1 MRKPLYQVPL
11 FNRIMRPLMRPVF
24 RLLFHILS
32 EVHISGRQNIPRRGA
47 YLVAINHVS
56 LYDPAFALAFW
67 PKALE
72 AAGAV
77 EIWSRPGQNLL
88 VRLYG
93 GIPVHRGQLDRQVI
107 EKMTAALQS
116 GRPLLIAPEGGRSH
130 APGMQ
135 RAFPG
140 VAYLHEKT
148 GVPVLPVGIVGT
160 TDDFFQR
167 AIRWERPRLEM
178 HIGRPLQLPP
188 ITGRGE
194 TRRRERQR
202 NADLIMLAIASL
214 LPPEYQG
221 IYGPGFDPET
231 APPFDG
237 DRATNPE
244 PFEYV
249 RG

>member
-1 MRKPLYQVPL
+1 MELNSPFRLNVARQQPYRLPL
-11 FNRIMRPLMRPVF
+11 FNRVMRPIMRPLF
-24 RLLFHILS
+24 RLLFHLLAEIQ
-32 EVHISGRQNIPRRGA
+32 ITGRENIPRRGA

-67 PKALE
+67 PKPLE
-72 AAGAV
+72 AAGAI
-77 EIWSRPGQNLL
+77 EIWSRPGQSLL

-107 EKMTAALQS
+107 EKMTAALRT

-130 APGMQ
+130 TPGMQ
-135 RAFPG
+135 RAYPG
-140 VAYLHEKT
+140 AAYLHEVT

-167 AIRWERPRLEM
+167 AKRLERPRLEM

-188 ITGRGE
+188 VSGKGE
-194 TRRRERQR
+194 ARRRQRQR
-202 NADLIMLAIASL
+202 NADLIMLAIAAL

-231 APPFDG
+231 APPFVSP
-237 DRATNPE
+237 RE
-244 PFEYV
+244 
-249 RG
+249 